1 MLPHEPLD
9 AFAPDSDALAAARP
23 QAGKLRPGQPLA
35 QLVLRYT
42 GPDSAEFNDMQ
53 QVIFSHVDVSGI
65 GGERAVATVGTPLAF
80 GLPVALE
87 RPHTRGR
94 LEATLR

>member
-1 MLPHEPLD
+1 M
-9 AFAPDSDALAAARP
+9 
-23 QAGKLRPGQPLA
+23 
-35 QLVLRYT
+35 VLRYT
-42 GPDSAEFNDMQ
+42 GPDSTEFNDMQ

-80 GLPVALE
+80 GLPVALK

-94 LEATLR
+94 LGLVSTDLRVQPRIQLNFAAHPQDLHRLVEGVRIV